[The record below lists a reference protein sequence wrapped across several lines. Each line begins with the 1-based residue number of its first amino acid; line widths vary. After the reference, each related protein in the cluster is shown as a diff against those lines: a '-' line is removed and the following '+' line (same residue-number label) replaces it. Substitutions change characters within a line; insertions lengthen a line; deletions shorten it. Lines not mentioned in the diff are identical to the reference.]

1 MTFSEKLL
9 RLRRQAGFSQEE
21 LADKLQVSRQAISR
35 WELGTA
41 MPDAPNLLALGRI
54 FAVSTDYLLRD
65 EWESDKYAEP
75 PAAKPALTAEQ
86 KRNNRAAALALLM
99 ALSAMATLVGLLGCM
114 VLQNNIVVLMGLMLH
129 VAIAGGFEVSFR
141 RSGGAD
147 AEAQAYRRKFY
158 RCFIW
163 FAALFPVLALV
174 REYGW
179 LIFRSPFDVW
189 DELLVAGVAYLL
201 ICGIT
206 CGLLREEHGQQER

>member
-9 RLRRQAGFSQEE
+9 RLRRQAGLSQEE
-21 LADKLQVSRQAISR
+21 LAEKLQVSRQAISR

-41 MPDAPNLLALGRI
+41 MPDAPNLLTLSRL
-54 FAVSTDYLLRD
+54 FAVSADYLLRD
-65 EWESDKYAEP
+65 EWESDQHAV
-75 PAAKPALTAEQ
+75 PAAKPALTEEQ
-86 KRNNRAAALALLM
+86 KRNNRAAALALLL
-99 ALSAMATLVGLLGCM
+99 ALSALATLVGFLGFA
-114 VLQNNIVVLMGLMLH
+114 VLQKNAVVLMGLMLH
-129 VAIAGGFEVSFR
+129 VAIAGGFEVSFH

-158 RCFIW
+158 RLFIW

-179 LIFRSPFDVW
+179 LFFRSPFDVW

-201 ICGIT
+201 ICGVT
-206 CGLLREEHGQQER
+206 CGLLREENKQK

>member
-21 LADKLQVSRQAISR
+21 LAEKLQVSRQAVSR

-41 MPDAPNLLALGRI
+41 MPDAPNLLTLSRL
-54 FAVSTDYLLRD
+54 FAVSADYLLRD
-65 EWESDKYAEP
+65 EWESDPYAGP
-75 PAAKPALTAEQ
+75 AAAKPALTEEQ
-86 KRNNRAAALALLM
+86 KQNNRAAALALLL
-99 ALSAMATLVGLLGCM
+99 ALSALATLVGFLGLA
-114 VLQNNIVVLMGLMLH
+114 VLQRNAVVLMGLMLH

-147 AEAQAYRRKFY
+147 AAARAYRRKFY
-158 RCFIW
+158 RLFIW

-179 LIFRSPFDVW
+179 LFFRSPFGVW

-201 ICGIT
+201 LCGVI
-206 CGLLREEHGQQER
+206 CGLLREENQQK